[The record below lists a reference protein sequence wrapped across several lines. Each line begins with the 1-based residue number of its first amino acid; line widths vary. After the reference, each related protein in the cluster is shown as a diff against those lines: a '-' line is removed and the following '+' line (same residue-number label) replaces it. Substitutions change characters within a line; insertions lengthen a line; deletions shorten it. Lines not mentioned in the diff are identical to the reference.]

1 MKRIAAADRR
11 FIRRHRGR
19 PFGSTKGLPPRVR
32 LRLNLAP
39 ETIAIMERHAT
50 AAGLGLG
57 PWLDFTI
64 ANLASNGQLLA
75 ARRERDLAIREARCL
90 VDLATSL
97 IHAKTVDDI
106 IASAAKSIGNQD
118 RESEDA
124 ALL

>member
-1 MKRIAAADRR
+1 VA
-11 FIRRHRGR
+11 
-19 PFGSTKGLPPRVR
+19 R
-32 LRLNLAP
+32 LRLRLAP
-39 ETIAIMERHAT
+39 ETIAIMERHAS

-57 PWLDFTI
+57 AWLDFTI

-75 ARRERDLAIREARCL
+75 SRKERDLTIREARHL

-97 IHAKTVDDI
+97 THAKTIDDI
-106 IASAAKSIGNQD
+106 IASAAKSVRSQGD